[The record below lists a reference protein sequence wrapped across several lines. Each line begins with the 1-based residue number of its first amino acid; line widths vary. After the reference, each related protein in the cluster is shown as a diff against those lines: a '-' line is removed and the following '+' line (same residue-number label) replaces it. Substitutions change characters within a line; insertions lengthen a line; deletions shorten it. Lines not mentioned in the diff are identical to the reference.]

1 MASSSSFDAGAE
13 GDALDEHVF
22 ALANA
27 ESVCYRDVVSL
38 QRCLDECSG
47 GVVWESAHVLVR
59 YFLEGQNSPLR
70 AASTICELG
79 AGCGLLGTALARY
92 HRPRPSRVTLTEA
105 SPALEHLRANV
116 THNEPTHPPGVPR
129 PEVCLLDWLN
139 PSLARL
145 GTYDCVI
152 GTDVMFSPELIG
164 PLLSTAASLCHAESV
179 VWLCAPRRCERA
191 WAILEEALPLTF
203 GTVEL
208 LTERL
213 HSAVPVA
220 KLLEVELWR
229 CAGPLALSPPDAAAA
244 GAAATAA
251 PAAAAASSASDAPA
265 VSFADDESKPKR
277 KKTKKRRRDGADGTE
292 GKSK

>member
-1 MASSSSFDAGAE
+1 M
-13 GDALDEHVF
+13 
-22 ALANA
+22 
-27 ESVCYRDVVSL
+27 
-38 QRCLDECSG
+38 
-47 GVVWESAHVLVR
+47 LVR
-59 YFLEGQNSPLR
+59 YFLEGQEKALG

-92 HRPRPSRVTLTEA
+92 HLPLPSRVTLTEA

-116 THNEPTHPPGVPR
+116 SHNERTHPPGATH

-139 PSLARL
+139 PSLSRL
-145 GTYDCVI
+145 GTYDSVI
-152 GTDVMFSPELIG
+152 GTDVMFSPELIR
-164 PLLSTAASLCHAESV
+164 PLLSTAASLCHAKSV

-191 WAILEEALPLTF
+191 WAILEDELPLTF
-203 GTVEL
+203 GIVEL
-208 LTERL
+208 HTERL
-213 HSAVPVA
+213 HDAVPVA

-229 CAGPLALSPPDAAAA
+229 CARPLTLSPPDAAAA

-251 PAAAAASSASDAPA
+251 PASAAASSASDTPA